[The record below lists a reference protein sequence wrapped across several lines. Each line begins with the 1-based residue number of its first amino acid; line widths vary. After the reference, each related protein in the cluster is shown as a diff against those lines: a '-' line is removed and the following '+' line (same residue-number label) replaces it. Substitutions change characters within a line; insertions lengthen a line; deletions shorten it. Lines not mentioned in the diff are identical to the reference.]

1 MTAPII
7 NSYKRKIF
15 FKRLFA
21 SLSGLE
27 ISSYVKDILL
37 YFILFIFFV
46 MPWAMSIITLFWK
59 NKKHNVPKIYD
70 VPIIV
75 AGCKYNKDYKAVFYL
90 IIVFIKNIL
99 YN

>member
-27 ISSYVKDILL
+27 LSGYVRNGLL
-37 YFILFIFFV
+37 YFVLFLFFV
-46 MPWAMSIITLFWK
+46 MPWALSIMTLFWK
-59 NKKHNVPKIYD
+59 NKKHKIPKIYD
-70 VPIIV
+70 IPIIT
-75 AGCKYNKDYKAVFYL
+75 AG
-90 IIVFIKNIL
+90 
-99 YN
+99 